1 MACRTRCNALARA
14 LLSPGAQLKSHMAAL
29 RITAFEHRPDADSN
43 RIQHLKP
50 TLLLR
55 ATRRCRHIFDYTHT
69 LYWFQVAQTAGSL
82 LLT

>member
-1 MACRTRCNALARA
+1 MAAARVVRLRAA
-14 LLSPGAQLKSHMAAL
+14 LLSPGAQLKSHMAA

-55 ATRRCRHIFDYTHT
+55 ATRRWRAYFDYTHT